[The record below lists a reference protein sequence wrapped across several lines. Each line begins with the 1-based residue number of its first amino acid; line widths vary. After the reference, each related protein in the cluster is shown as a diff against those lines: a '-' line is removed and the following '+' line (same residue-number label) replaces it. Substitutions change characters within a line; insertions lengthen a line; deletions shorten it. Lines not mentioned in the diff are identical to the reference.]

1 MPLKKGQP
9 VGNLK
14 IVVDLNGV
22 ILTNRQPYEEGRI
35 SGEVQPEVWDALQ
48 EYLNNNWV
56 VVVATARN
64 DLDQVKLKLLF
75 EARKVNKAHI
85 IHQLEFARKPMAWIS
100 IDDRAYKFE
109 GNFPSTAEIDNFRPH
124 KGPPAPKRPI
134 ISASE
139 EMASQAHLS
148 IEETLKSMQAE
159 NS

>member
-1 MPLKKGQP
+1 MRKLR
-9 VGNLK
+9 

-22 ILTNRQPYEEGRI
+22 ILTNREKFEEGRI
-35 SGEVQPEVWDALQ
+35 TGEVTDEAWTALA
-48 EYLNNNWV
+48 EYLEKGWV
-56 VVVATARN
+56 VVVATARH
-64 DLDQVKLKLLF
+64 DLEQVKLKLLF
-75 EARKVNKAHI
+75 EARKANKAWI
-85 IHQLEFARKPMAWIS
+85 IHQLEFAYKPMCWIS